1 MKGESVMTSKRRD
14 GSLASQ
20 AIAWATTALLTTAV
34 ALAAAPAGAV
44 IPLGV
49 STLASADAKLLGQ
62 AGGQAGF
69 HVAPA
74 GDLDGDGFQDVI
86 VGAWVDG
93 TAGPS
98 AGAAYVVYGPL
109 TEGQIDL
116 GAADAKLLGE
126 LTGDFAGEGWA
137 GVGDLDGDGF
147 DDFVIGAPGRFP
159 PAQPG
164 VPAPGAAYLFY
175 GGKER
180 LSGTKSLAEADAKL
194 VGESNVDFAGLAVAT
209 ATDLD
214 DDGFADLVVGA
225 PRDPEGGSAA
235 GALYVFYGN
244 EKRLSDMSLA
254 QADAKLL
261 GAPGDLAGFRLD
273 RAGDLNGD
281 GSEDLVIGAPAM
293 VGFGGTGAAAT
304 YVLYGMEQRMS
315 GTIGLPQAAA
325 RLIGEEPDDRPG
337 LGLSGA
343 GDLDRDGFDDLV
355 VGADLEDTG
364 GLNAGAAYVFYG
376 SQDRLI
382 GKVSLATADA
392 KLIGEAAGDRAGADV
407 SIPGDLDDDGFDELV
422 VGAFGHDAAGTD
434 AGAVYVYSIEDAR
447 LSGVL
452 GLSAASTKLLGEAAG
467 DFAGFA
473 VGPAGDVTDDD
484 TDDLMV
490 GARFNDAGGL
500 DAGAVY
506 VLFGVPEACG
516 KGHEM
521 NEDNPG
527 HGGNHACDPEL

>member
-1 MKGESVMTSKRRD
+1 MTVRGTNASRGSQRIRPL
-14 GSLASQ
+14 GWATSGVLTLALSLAGS
-20 AIAWATTALLTTAV
+20 
-34 ALAAAPAGAV
+34 PAGAV
-44 IPLGV
+44 IPPGP
-49 STLASADAKLLGQ
+49 SSLAGADVRLVGE

-109 TEGQIDL
+109 DPGQIDL
-116 GAADAKLLGE
+116 GEADAKLLGE

-159 PAQPG
+159 PGQPG
-164 VPAPGAAYLFY
+164 IPAPGAAYLFY

-180 LSGTKSLAEADAKL
+180 LGGTMSLSEADAKL

-209 ATDLD
+209 DTDVD

-225 PRDPEGGSAA
+225 PRDSAGGSVA
-235 GALYVFYGN
+235 GAAYLFYGG
-244 EKRLSDMSLA
+244 EERVSGTTSLA
-254 QADAKLL
+254 AADAKLV

-273 RAGDLNGD
+273 RAGDLDGD

-293 VGFGGTGAAAT
+293 AGFGGSGIGAT
-304 YVLYGMEQRMS
+304 YVFYGTVERLS
-315 GTIGLPQAAA
+315 GTISLPLMAV

-337 LGLSGA
+337 LGMSGA

-355 VGADLEDTG
+355 VGTDLEDTG

-376 SQDRLI
+376 GQDRLAGTVI
-382 GKVSLATADA
+382 LGTADA
-392 KLIGEAAGDRAGADV
+392 KVIGEVAGDRAGADV
-407 SIPGDLDDDGFDELV
+407 SIAGDLDDDGFDELV

-434 AGAVYVYSIEDAR
+434 AGAVYVFSIEDAR
-447 LSGVL
+447 LSGL
-452 GLSAASTKLLGEAAG
+452 LSLSTASTKLLGEAAG

-500 DAGAVY
+500 DAGVVY

-516 KGHEM
+516 KGHER
-521 NEDNPG
+521 NDDNPG
-527 HGGNHACDPEL
+527 HGGNHACDPEQ

>member
-1 MKGESVMTSKRRD
+1 MTAARRD
-14 GSLASQ
+14 PSRGSRL
-20 AIAWATTALLTTAV
+20 IAWATTVLLLTTAFAV
-34 ALAAAPAGAV
+34 AAARAGAD
-44 IPLGV
+44 IPRGV
-49 STLASADAKLLGQ
+49 STLAAADAKLVGQ

-93 TAGPS
+93 TAGAS
-98 AGAAYVVYGPL
+98 AGAAYVVYGPV
-109 TEGQIDL
+109 TPGVMDL
-116 GAADAKLLGE
+116 GEADAKLLGE

-175 GGKER
+175 GAEDR
-180 LSGTKSLAEADAKL
+180 LSGTMSLAEADAKL

-214 DDGFADLVVGA
+214 DDGLSDLVVGA
-225 PRDPEGGSAA
+225 PRDSAGGSAA
-235 GALYVFYGN
+235 GAAYVLYGVGQ
-244 EKRLSDMSLA
+244 RLSGTISLSE
-254 QADAKLL
+254 ADAKLV

-273 RAGDLNGD
+273 RAGDLDRD

-293 VGFGGTGAAAT
+293 AGFGGSGAAAT
-304 YVLYGMEQRMS
+304 YVLYGTTERLS
-315 GTIGLPQAAA
+315 GTISLSQAAA
-325 RLIGEEPDDRPG
+325 RLVGEEPDDRPG
-337 LGLSGA
+337 LGVAGA

-376 SQDRLI
+376 SQDRLA
-382 GKVSLATADA
+382 GTVSLGTADA
-392 KLIGEAAGDRAGADV
+392 KLIGEAAGDRAGSDV
-407 SIPGDLDDDGFDELV
+407 SIAGDLDDDGFDELV

-434 AGAVYVYSIEDAR
+434 AGAVYVFSVEDAR
-447 LSGVL
+447 LSGL
-452 GLSAASTKLLGEAAG
+452 LSLSAASTKLLGEAAG

-516 KGHEM
+516 KGHEK
-521 NEDNPG
+521 NNDKPG
-527 HGGNHACDPEL
+527 HGEEHVCDQE

>member
-1 MKGESVMTSKRRD
+1 MTAKRKD
-14 GSLASQ
+14 AST
-20 AIAWATTALLTTAV
+20 ASHRTAWATTIVLTTAF
-34 ALAAAPAGAV
+34 ALAPARAGAD
-44 IPLGV
+44 IPFGV
-49 STLASADAKLLGQ
+49 SSLAGADGTLVGEP
-62 AGGQAGF
+62 GGQAGF

-98 AGAAYVVYGPL
+98 AGAAYVAYGPL
-109 TEGQIDL
+109 TRGQVDL
-116 GAADAKLLGE
+116 GDADAKLLGE

-175 GGKER
+175 GGKDR
-180 LSGTKSLAEADAKL
+180 LSGNMSLAEADAKL
-194 VGESNVDFAGLAVAT
+194 VGESNVDFVGLAVAT
-209 ATDLD
+209 DTDLD
-214 DDGFADLVVGA
+214 DDGLSDLVVGA
-225 PRDPEGGSAA
+225 PRDSAGGSVA
-235 GALYVFYGN
+235 GAAYLFYGG
-244 EKRLSDMSLA
+244 EERLSGTISLSE
-254 QADAKLL
+254 ADAKLV

-273 RAGDLNGD
+273 RAGDLDGD

-293 VGFGGTGAAAT
+293 AGFGGSGAAAT
-304 YVLYGMEQRMS
+304 YVLYGTTERLS
-315 GTIGLPQAAA
+315 GTVSLSLTAA
-325 RLIGEEPDDRPG
+325 RLVGEELDDRPG
-337 LGLSGA
+337 LGVAGA
-343 GDLDRDGFDDLV
+343 GDLDRDGFEDLV
-355 VGADLEDTG
+355 LGADLEDTG

-376 SQDRLI
+376 SQDRLT
-382 GKVSLATADA
+382 GTVSLGTADA
-392 KLIGEAAGDRAGADV
+392 KLIGEAAGDRAGSDV
-407 SIPGDLDDDGFDELV
+407 SIAGDLDDDGFDELV
-422 VGAFGHDAAGTD
+422 VGAFGHDASGTD
-434 AGAVYVYSIEDAR
+434 AGAAYVFSVEDAR
-447 LSGVL
+447 LSGL
-452 GLSAASTKLLGEAAG
+452 LSLSAASTKLLGEAAG

-506 VLFGVPEACG
+506 VLFGVPEECG
-516 KGHEM
+516 KGHEQ
-521 NEDNPG
+521 NNDNPG
-527 HGGNHACDPEL
+527 HGGNHSCDPEP